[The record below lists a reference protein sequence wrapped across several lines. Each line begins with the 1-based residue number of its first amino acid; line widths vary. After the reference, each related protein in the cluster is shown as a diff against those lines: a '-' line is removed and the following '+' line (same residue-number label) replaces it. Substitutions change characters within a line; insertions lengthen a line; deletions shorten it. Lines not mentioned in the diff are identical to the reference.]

1 MISTRTSR
9 KIKQFPSD
17 ARQCT
22 VAARMDAK
30 ADALAVFVSEGS
42 KWQISAQ
49 LPTALQSRLQELAAL
64 GDFKAKAGTV
74 VTCASGSRPGR
85 VIVAG
90 LGKADAL
97 NADTIRWAAAAV
109 ARSARDLKL
118 TNITILP
125 PTALPER
132 MGLLQAASLLTEG
145 FMLGSF
151 AFSEFKTPGE
161 SDATP
166 PTASSPAMQLELLW
180 PTADTLT
187 QARQAVKN
195 AAIIANSANYA
206 RYLACLP
213 GNVAGPTRLVQEAR
227 TLARSVGLS
236 CNIISATEARRLG
249 MGGLLAVG
257 SGSAQPPALIVL
269 RHKGRGK
276 MLGRKPI
283 AVVGKAVT
291 FDTGGISIKPAA
303 DMHAMK
309 YDKCGG
315 MAVLGIMRAVA
326 AMELPQPVVG
336 LIPVAEN
343 SVDALSYRP
352 GDIVRMYNGKT
363 VEITNTDAEGRMILA
378 DALAYAC
385 KTLKPAAIV
394 DMATLTG
401 GVVVALGGV
410 YGGMM
415 CNNDAL
421 GHALI
426 AAGKRTGEWLWQL
439 PLHDRYKP
447 LMKSPHADIQNSG
460 AREAHPIQGGIF
472 LQHFVDA
479 TVPWAHLD
487 IAGVAHPRKD
497 DRWWAG
503 DQASGFGVRLMLDY
517 LSQPAGG

>member
-1 MISTRTSR
+1 MIYTKTSR
-9 KIKQFPSD
+9 MFKQFAYD
-17 ARQCT
+17 VRQCT
-22 VAARMDAK
+22 VATRVDGK
-30 ADALAVFVSEGS
+30 ADALAVFVSPGD
-42 KWQISAQ
+42 KWQIGTQ
-49 LPTALQSRLQELAAL
+49 LPTVLISRVQELAAL

-74 VTCASGSRPGR
+74 VTCASGSQPGR
-85 VIVAG
+85 IIVAG
-90 LGKADAL
+90 LGKADGVD
-97 NADTIRWAAAAV
+97 ADTIRWAAAAV
-109 ARSARDLKL
+109 ARSARELKL
-118 TNITILP
+118 RKVTLLP
-125 PTALPER
+125 PLALTARIGSLEV
-132 MGLLQAASLLTEG
+132 ASLLAEG

-151 AFSEFKTPGE
+151 AFSEFKNTGE
-161 SDATP
+161 GDETQPATAFAAP
-166 PTASSPAMQLELLW
+166 QLELLW
-180 PTADTLT
+180 PTADNLA
-187 QARQAVKN
+187 QVKQTVK
-195 AAIIANSANYA
+195 AATIIANSANYA

-213 GNVAGPTRLVQEAR
+213 GNVAGPNRLVQEAHS
-227 TLARSVGLS
+227 LARSVGLA
-236 CNIISATEARRLG
+236 CHIISATEARRLG

-276 MLGRKPI
+276 MIGRKPV

-315 MAVLGIMRAVA
+315 MAVFGIMRAVA
-326 AMELPQPVVG
+326 ALELAQPVVG

-352 GDIVRMYNGKT
+352 GDIVRMYNKKT

-378 DALAYAC
+378 DALAYAG

-401 GVVVALGGV
+401 GVVVALGSV

-439 PLHDRYKP
+439 PLHDRYQP

-460 AREAHPIQGGIF
+460 GREAHPIQGGIF

-479 TVPWAHLD
+479 AVPWAHLD

-503 DQASGFGVRLMLDY
+503 DQASGFGVRLILDY
-517 LSQPAGG
+517 LRQSAN